1 MALIPLVY
9 FSLFTF
15 GMAIYCDKQMITC
28 ENPNRVIGEFMIVLA
43 ANIFASGYMLYCIF
57 VSY

>member
-1 MALIPLVY
+1 VEFIPLVY
-9 FSLFTF
+9 FALVTIA
-15 GMAIYCDKQMITC
+15 MAIYCDKQMITC
-28 ENPNRVIGEFMIVLA
+28 ENPSKVINEFMIVLA

>member
-9 FSLFTF
+9 FALVTIA
-15 GMAIYCDKQMITC
+15 MAIYCDKQMITC
-28 ENPNRVIGEFMIVLA
+28 ENPNRVISEFMIVLA